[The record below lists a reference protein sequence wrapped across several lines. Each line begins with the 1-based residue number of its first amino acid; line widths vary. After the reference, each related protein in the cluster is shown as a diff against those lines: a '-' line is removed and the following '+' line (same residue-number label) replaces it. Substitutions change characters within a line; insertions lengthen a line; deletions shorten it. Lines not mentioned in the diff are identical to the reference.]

1 MYKIQANTLEE
12 YFAEHRKRIK
22 EGLAKARAKG
32 VKLGNP
38 NASTQIL
45 ISSLP
50 RLKETIAFAQ
60 HLKPTIKRLQ
70 EEGLSH
76 RAMVQKLNL
85 LGITAPRGGKWVLS
99 QLQKYLVHIDT
110 LEQKIAKVKEIEK
123 LRDGKQ

>member
-1 MYKIQANTLEE
+1 MPKIQADTLEE
-12 YFAEHRKRIK
+12 YFAEHGRRIK
-22 EGLAKARAKG
+22 EGLARAKAKG

-60 HLKPTIKRLQ
+60 HLKPTIERLREVGVSGMSQ
-70 EEGLSH
+70 
-76 RAMVQKLNL
+76 RDMVLELNR

-110 LEQKIAKVKEIEK
+110 LEQKIAKVKEIES
-123 LRDGKQ
+123 RQ